1 MKNLSKIF
9 LSLFTLAIASCSVE
23 DVQDRPIIEATDAPV
38 LTAPATGAI
47 YEITPANASQLF
59 DRFAWTAASFGGDV
73 VVTYQVEIAKLD
85 DKAFEKPQLVQS
97 STTNNVAVTGDNLN
111 KAAIALGVTP
121 FVSTSV
127 LARVKAVVGT
137 QSIGSEPIEIAIT
150 AFKTAPLLGV
160 PGNHQGWKDKDGLTF
175 EYQLKPSAKG
185 NSDFEGYV
193 YLDGDF
199 KLLEADDNLVFDFSK
214 NTAYGISADAGKLDT
229 KGGNL
234 SAAAGYY
241 LIKADTQKLTY
252 STTLTKWG
260 ITGSGTPNGWPDNGV
275 VDHDMT
281 YNPTTKV
288 WEVELVLNAGG
299 ELKFRAND
307 GWDINFGSND
317 NNGIA
322 NLNGPNIK
330 SPGAGKYKIT
340 LDLSHSRAYTYTLEK
355 L

>member
-1 MKNLSKIF
+1 M
-9 LSLFTLAIASCSVE
+9 
-23 DVQDRPIIEATDAPV
+23 
-38 LTAPATGAI
+38 
-47 YEITPANASQLF
+47 
-59 DRFAWTAASFGGDV
+59 
-73 VVTYQVEIAKLD
+73 
-85 DKAFEKPQLVQS
+85 
-97 STTNNVAVTGDNLN
+97 
-111 KAAIALGVTP
+111 
-121 FVSTSV
+121 
-127 LARVKAVVGT
+127 ARVKAVVGT
-137 QSIGSEPIEIAIT
+137 HSIGSEPIEIAIT

-252 STTLTKWG
+252 STTKTDWG
-260 ITGSGTPNGWPDNGV
+260 VIGDATPQGWNASTPMTFDKATNLWTVTVVLDASG
-275 VDHDMT
+275 
-281 YNPTTKV
+281 KF
-288 WEVELVLNAGG
+288 
-299 ELKFRAND
+299 KFRAND
-307 GWDINFGSND
+307 AWTLNYGDDGVNGVLEEGGADIPVATSGT
-317 NNGIA
+317 
-322 NLNGPNIK
+322 
-330 SPGAGKYKIT
+330 YKVT

>member
-47 YEITPANASQLF
+47 YEITPANATQLF

-85 DKAFEKPQLVQS
+85 DKAFAKPQLVQS
-97 STTNNVAVTGDNLN
+97 SNTNNVAVTGDNLN

-160 PGNHQGWKDKDGLTF
+160 PGNHQGWNFAGLTTA
-175 EYQLKPSAKG
+175 YQLKPSAKG
-185 NSDFEGYV
+185 NSDFSGYV
-193 YLDGDF
+193 YLDGIF
-199 KLLEADDNLVFDFSK
+199 KFLEATDDLVFSDK
-214 NTAYGISADAGKLDT
+214 NTFYGDGGPGVLDT
-229 KGGNL
+229 KGDNL
-234 SAAAGYY
+234 SAAAGFYF
-241 LIKADTQKLTY
+241 IKADTQKLTY
-252 STTLTKWG
+252 SLELQVWG
-260 ITGSGTPNGWPDNGV
+260 IIGDGANGWGDNDDIVMTFNRTNNVWEAKNVTLKNGGIKFRKNKSWGG
-275 VDHDMT
+275 DFGDKTMDGILDQEGDNNINSTAGT
-281 YNPTTKV
+281 YNV
-288 WEVELVLNAGG
+288 
-299 ELKFRAND
+299 
-307 GWDINFGSND
+307 
-317 NNGIA
+317 
-322 NLNGPNIK
+322 
-330 SPGAGKYKIT
+330 T
-340 LDLSHSRAYTYTLEK
+340 LDLTNRTYSLVK
-355 L
+355 Q

>member
-47 YEITPANASQLF
+47 YEITPANATQLF

-85 DKAFEKPQLVQS
+85 DKAFAKPQLVQS
-97 STTNNVAVTGDNLN
+97 SNTNNVAVTGDNLN

-160 PGNHQGWKDKDGLTF
+160 PGNH
-175 EYQLKPSAKG
+175 
-185 NSDFEGYV
+185 
-193 YLDGDF
+193 
-199 KLLEADDNLVFDFSK
+199 
-214 NTAYGISADAGKLDT
+214 
-229 KGGNL
+229 
-234 SAAAGYY
+234 
-241 LIKADTQKLTY
+241 
-252 STTLTKWG
+252 
-260 ITGSGTPNGWPDNGV
+260 
-275 VDHDMT
+275 
-281 YNPTTKV
+281 
-288 WEVELVLNAGG
+288 
-299 ELKFRAND
+299 
-307 GWDINFGSND
+307 
-317 NNGIA
+317 
-322 NLNGPNIK
+322 
-330 SPGAGKYKIT
+330 
-340 LDLSHSRAYTYTLEK
+340 
-355 L
+355 

>member
-137 QSIGSEPIEIAIT
+137 QKISSEPIEIVIT
-150 AFKTAPLLGV
+150 PFKVAPLLGV
-160 PGNHQGWKDKDGLTF
+160 VGNHQGWDLAKLTAP
-175 EYQLKPSAKG
+175 YQLKPSAKG
-185 NSDFEGYV
+185 NSDFVGYV
-193 YLDGDF
+193 YLDGGF
-199 KLLEADDNLVFDFSK
+199 KLLEATDDLVFSWD
-214 NTAYGISADAGKLDT
+214 NVAYGSGGAGVLDP
-229 KGGNL
+229 KGGDLNEP
-234 SAAAGYY
+234 AGYY
-241 LIKADTQKLTY
+241 YIKADTQKLTY
-252 STTLTKWG
+252 STTKTDWG
-260 ITGSGTPNGWPDNGV
+260 VIGSATPQGWDASTPMTFDKATNLWTVTV
-275 VDHDMT
+275 VLDASG
-281 YNPTTKV
+281 KF
-288 WEVELVLNAGG
+288 
-299 ELKFRAND
+299 KFRAND
-307 GWDINFGSND
+307 AWTLNYGDDGVNGVLEEGGADISVATSGT
-317 NNGIA
+317 
-322 NLNGPNIK
+322 
-330 SPGAGKYKIT
+330 YKVT
-340 LDLSHSRAYTYTLEK
+340 LDLSKSRAYTYTLEK